1 MYRTLLTALLAGL
14 LASACSSGPKTF
26 SERMDAQAD
35 SYRQLGEQWEDGR
48 DSVKKGEKRVA
59 SGNKQVERGRWDIR
73 QGENLIAEG
82 NSEVRTYRQLYQQH
96 SELQQEIAA
105 GITAPAP
112 AGGEQTPLSL
122 REIELAWQAG
132 EQKIRDGNKLLER
145 GRKRVA
151 SGEKDIRDGE
161 AMITE
166 GGDKMQQ
173 AEARYTTQP

>member
-35 SYRQLGEQWEDGR
+35 SYRQLGEQWENGR
-48 DSVKKGEKRVA
+48 DMVKKGEKRVA

-112 AGGEQTPLSL
+112 AGGEQ
-122 REIELAWQAG
+122 
-132 EQKIRDGNKLLER
+132 KIRDGNKLLER

>member
-1 MYRTLLTALLAGL
+1 MYRTLITAVLAGL
-14 LASACSSGPKTF
+14 LVSACSSGPKTF

-35 SYRQLGEQWEDGR
+35 SYRQLSQQWEDGR
-48 DSVKKGEKRVA
+48 DRVKKGEKRVA

-73 QGENLIAEG
+73 QGENLISEG
-82 NSEVRTYRQLYQQH
+82 NSEVRAYRRLYQEQ

-105 GITAPAP
+105 GISAPAP
-112 AGGEQTPLSL
+112 AKGDPTPLTL

-151 SGEKDIRDGE
+151 SGEQDVRDGE
-161 AMITE
+161 AMITQ
-166 GGDKMQQ
+166 GGDEMQQ
-173 AEARYTTQP
+173 AEARYRTQP

>member
-35 SYRQLGEQWEDGR
+35 SYRQLGEQWENGR
-48 DSVKKGEKRVA
+48 DMVKKGEKRVA

-105 GITAPAP
+105 CRCRRGD
-112 AGGEQTPLSL
+112 AGTG
-122 REIELAWQAG
+122 RRRADAAVAA
-132 EQKIRDGNKLLER
+132 RDR
-145 GRKRVA
+145 
-151 SGEKDIRDGE
+151 
-161 AMITE
+161 
-166 GGDKMQQ
+166 
-173 AEARYTTQP
+173 ARPVSYTHLTLPTIYSV